1 MDIYLQGRIL
11 KLPTWSRLC
20 EKNSYKSVENYST
33 LSVIL
38 SFTKSHYPGVEPLM
52 KSLLKNTERSVSF
65 IIQHDSSLERFQVE
79 AIKRRA
85 SDVSLI
91 EIQTKAHPYAHW
103 FCALRN
109 AEVQSSDNVLYI
121 DVDIIVDCS
130 IDDWIHKFNREFPDA
145 LVSGV
150 NQKNTKDR
158 WEERNHR
165 HLINTGVVLFKRE
178 FFHSKTWSHMKKEVT
193 PEGIVSVRDDQ
204 PYLRD
209 LFEKNKTNVLYAPYR
224 YNINA
229 NRVGDERPEG
239 IYHFVGKK
247 KPWQNAGAVPLWAML
262 RKKYV

>member
-1 MDIYLQGRIL
+1 M
-11 KLPTWSRLC
+11 PSTWHRLC
-20 EKNSYKSVENYST
+20 KKNSYKSVENYST

-38 SFTKSHYPGVEPLM
+38 TFTKSHYPGVEPLM

-65 IIQHDSSLERFQVE
+65 IIQYDDTIEKHQVE
-79 AIKRRA
+79 AVKSWA

-91 EIQTKAHPYAHW
+91 EMPSVAKEAHPYAHW
-103 FCALRN
+103 LCVLRN
-109 AEVQSSDNVLYI
+109 PELQISDNVLYI
-121 DVDIIVDCS
+121 DVDIIVDIE
-130 IDDWIHKFNREFPDA
+130 IDSWIHKFNREFPGA

-158 WEERNHR
+158 WEERNHK

-178 FFHSKTWSHMKKEVT
+178 FFYSKTWLRMKKEVS

-209 LFEKNKTNVLYAPYR
+209 FFEKNKTNVLYAPYR

-229 NRVGDERPEG
+229 NRVRNERPEG
-239 IYHFVGKK
+239 IYHFVGAK
-247 KPWQNAGAVPLWAML
+247 KPWHGSDARTLWKML